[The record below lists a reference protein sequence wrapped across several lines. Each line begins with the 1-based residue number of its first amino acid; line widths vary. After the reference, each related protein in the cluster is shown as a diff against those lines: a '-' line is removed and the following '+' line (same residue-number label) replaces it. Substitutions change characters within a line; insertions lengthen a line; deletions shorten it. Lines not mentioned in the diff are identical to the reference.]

1 MNEICVAI
9 MFPLVVVAAVIG
21 FQAAAVLMST
31 TLCADHGRKHKGR
44 QHGGDGGG
52 DGGGGGC
59 GGGCGGGD

>member
-1 MNEICVAI
+1 